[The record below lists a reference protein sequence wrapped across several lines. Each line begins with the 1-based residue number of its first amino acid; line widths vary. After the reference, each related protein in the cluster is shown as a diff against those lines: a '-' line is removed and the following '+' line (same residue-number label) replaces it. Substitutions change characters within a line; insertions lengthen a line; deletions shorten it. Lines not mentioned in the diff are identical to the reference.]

1 MDIRNPNFIR
11 SIAKKKILSIENIN
25 RLRKR
30 YGEGDH
36 RILNINDYHVL
47 QHIINKR
54 LISADDAGTLW
65 ADGFNTTWM
74 NPLETLFQ
82 EKILSRLPEKFC
94 RKHNIILVY
103 QFGGRIT
110 AAMANPFDKKIIQQ
124 AEKIT
129 QCRISPI
136 CAFLEDV
143 QDAITLHFSNFETLH
158 ELSEQSKLGLSHESQ
173 LNELTQ
179 KEWFK
184 IIEHPE
190 TQTLLKTL
198 LLLAVRENS
207 SDIHL
212 EPFTDEIKVRFRIDG
227 VLHQRV
233 NPSSIVYRLLSAR
246 IKQLCKMNPLET
258 DKPQDGSMTLPLYR
272 NFMEFRI
279 SCLPMV
285 HGEKIVIRILTRRSG
300 ADLINLKDQQLS
312 KPIYKALKEAIQAP
326 NGLILLAG
334 PSSSDKKGT
343 LFSALQTLNLN
354 TLNVCSIED
363 PVQYR
368 LPNINQLQVN
378 NATDINY
385 SSALHHI
392 LQQDPDIVLIEQLKD
407 AETARLATQ
416 AALADHLI
424 LATIPAGDA
433 ISALKHLIEMG
444 VEPFMVSSSV
454 NIVIAQRQVR
464 RLCKECKT
472 TYNPTIN
479 EVSKYFIPDNKPI
492 IFYQG
497 SGCSSCNQTGYKG
510 RIALHEMLLVTK
522 EIRDLVTRN
531 ESIETIYQAA
541 LQNNYQPIRYDGL
554 KKVLR
559 GLTSIEELER
569 VTSSLD

>member
-11 SIAKKKILSIENIN
+11 TVAKKKILSIEKIN

-54 LISADDAGTLW
+54 LILSDDAGILW

-82 EKILSRLPEKFC
+82 KSILSKLSEKFC
-94 RKHNIILVY
+94 RNNNIILVY

-110 AAMANPFDKKIIQQ
+110 AAMANPFDKRTIQQ

-143 QDAITLHFSNFETLH
+143 QDAITLHFSNFGTLH
-158 ELSEQSKLGLSHESQ
+158 ELSEQSSLELSNESQ
-173 LNELTQ
+173 LNELSQ
-179 KEWFK
+179 KEWLK
-184 IIEHPE
+184 IIDHNE
-190 TQTLLKTL
+190 TQSLLKTL
-198 LLLAVRENS
+198 LLLALRENA

-212 EPFTDEIKVRFRIDG
+212 EPFSDEVKIRFRIDG
-227 VLHQRV
+227 VLHERGT
-233 NPSSIVYRLLSAR
+233 PSKIVYRLLIAR
-246 IKQLCKMNPLET
+246 LKLLCRMNPLE
-258 DKPQDGSMTLPLYR
+258 DERVQCGNMRFPLYR
-272 NFMEFRI
+272 NFMEFRV
-279 SCLPMV
+279 SSLPMV
-285 HGEKIVIRILTRRSG
+285 HGEKIVIRILSHKTG
-300 ADLINLKDQQLS
+300 TKLIDLKDQQLS
-312 KPIYKALKEAIQAP
+312 KPIYKALKESIQAP

-343 LFSALQTLNLN
+343 LFSALQTLNLT

-378 NATDINY
+378 KAIEITY
-385 SSALHHI
+385 SNALHAI

-464 RLCKECKT
+464 RLCKECKSL
-472 TYNPTIN
+472 YNPTLN

-497 SGCSSCNQTGYKG
+497 SGCTSCNHTGYKG

-531 ESIETIYQAA
+531 ESIETIYKAA
-541 LQNNYQPIRYDGL
+541 MQNNYQPIRYDGL